1 MQHSSGNC
9 GELGECWWC
18 VQYVY
23 WQRQRPWAPPD
34 CLSECTRNCVTANYI
49 ARTSIPTCN
58 NMLRGLSHIRAPA
71 LWTSNH
77 SMRIGD
83 LRPRAEPASGCKLQT
98 HLLPRVLTYLQAGK
112 HPAGSAGSAA
122 PVCNSKQTSKV
133 GAHHTTT
140 MRLISTTL
148 PIQSLVN
155 RCKKI
160 NPELMLDSVLP

>member
-1 MQHSSGNC
+1 MVDAFLHIHLHDQLQHPRPPNEQGGKMQHSSGNC

-34 CLSECTRNCVTANYI
+34 CLSECTRKCVTANYI

-112 HPAGSAGSAA
+112 HPAGR
-122 PVCNSKQTSKV
+122 P
-133 GAHHTTT
+133 
-140 MRLISTTL
+140 RISSTCVY
-148 PIQSLVN
+148 QQAN
-155 RCKKI
+155 K
-160 NPELMLDSVLP
+160 